1 MVYFLGNDRELHVE
15 LFTWY
20 FSYTV
25 VPPEI
30 LARGN
35 LALEAYNKALAEGTT
50 CVKRVPIM
58 LIGQDRTGKTSLK
71 NSLIGTRFNRDE
83 ESTVGINVDPSHFK
97 VSTETWKAGETDPT
111 TSVDT
116 AVSYEH
122 HAARLVVESLREVRV
137 VQEESTRTEPVPS
150 ESIPLVDQASS
161 NVNSDFTSEPSHVPD
176 VITHDTA
183 ELFSGS
189 KDSESGETSTDP
201 ESILTSSNLEPD
213 EKRHPK
219 TACSKSDLTE
229 RQQDDTPLVIP
240 KMPEEIATLIEKL
253 LKELDKVDDKAD
265 IYSVLWDFGG
275 QSVYYATHPLFLTAR
290 AIYLLVF
297 DLSRGP
303 LERAKPVVRQGT
315 FKKFEDSFGPKTNL
329 DYLDFWMTSVASLAN
344 QDGNHELT
352 SSSGILPVTLPSV
365 FLVCTHADEPRGGGD
380 PSTLAKEIFGS
391 LHTKPYKTHLYENV
405 FAVDNT
411 KSGLQSECPEVTRLR
426 KEVHTVAREL
436 PQMRESIPVKWL
448 HYEKALQVMK
458 EDGNKWITL
467 ERAKQIASNVCNI
480 VDNKQFDTLLDFL
493 HDQRILIHFDDT
505 PELSRLVVLDPQW
518 LIDVFKKVIT
528 IKPYCYQEEGFREL
542 WFDLETTGILDEK
555 LLEHVW
561 GPLFDNR
568 ETSDSLVAIMEKFSL
583 LCSWPSS
590 DTSCSKQYLVPSML
604 MSHPPDDIA
613 KLVASAQIPSLF
625 IKFESGHVPPG
636 LFPRL
641 VLQFFQWG
649 KEEFWSPMNPQLYHN
664 FARFFTFGDDDCSV
678 IILCHSSSI
687 EIIFHRGNVGIH
699 LADEFQ
705 TKMNLTA
712 NVGHDAFDVTCT
724 RAVCRQLQLI
734 LECMRK
740 EFCWLRNMR
749 YDLHV
754 ICPICCQGCAVNYCR
769 VHHTQRCKQ
778 EECLHFWSESMLRGN
793 QLVVKCTK
801 SAVAQ
806 NNKFHVKKFAPWFAS
821 LGEQVIHI

>member
-1 MVYFLGNDRELHVE
+1 MWSQGELE

-20 FSYTV
+20 FTYTV

-50 CVKRVPIM
+50 CVKRVPVM
-58 LIGQDRTGKTSLK
+58 LIGQDRAGKTSLK

-83 ESTVGINVDPSHFK
+83 ESTVGINIDPSHFE
-97 VSTETWKAGETDPT
+97 VSTETWKAGETNPT
-111 TSVDT
+111 ANVDT

-122 HAARLVVESLREVRV
+122 HAARLVVKSLREEKGAL
-137 VQEESTRTEPVPS
+137 EESARMESVPS
-150 ESIPLVDQASS
+150 ESIPLIDEVLSS
-161 NVNSDFTSEPSHVPD
+161 VKDDFTLEPSHVPD
-176 VITHDTA
+176 VISHDTA
-183 ELFSGS
+183 EFSGGS
-189 KDSESGETSTDP
+189 KDSESCEMPADP
-201 ESILTSSNLEPD
+201 ESILTSNNRGPNET
-213 EKRHPK
+213 RHPN
-219 TACSKSDLTE
+219 TSACGTSDLTE

-240 KMPEEIATLIEKL
+240 KMPEKIATLIERL
-253 LKELDKVDDKAD
+253 LKEVDKVDDKED

-303 LERAKPVVRQGT
+303 LERAKPVIRQGT

-344 QDGNHELT
+344 QDGNHEVT
-352 SSSGILPVTLPSV
+352 SSSGMLPANLPPV
-365 FLVCTHADEPRGGGD
+365 FLVCTHADAPHGGRDPR
-380 PSTLAKEIFGS
+380 TLAKEIFGS
-391 LHTKPYKTHLYENV
+391 LHTKPYKTHLYGNV

-426 KEVHTVAREL
+426 KEVHAVAREL
-436 PQMRESIPVKWL
+436 PQMKESIPIKWL

-458 EDGNKWITL
+458 EDGNKWVTF
-467 ERAKQIASNVCNI
+467 ERAKQIASKVCNI
-480 VDNKQFDTLLDFL
+480 VDDKQFETLLDFL
-493 HDQRILIHFDDT
+493 HDQRVVIHFDDT
-505 PELSRLVVLDPQW
+505 PELSRFLVLDPQW

-528 IKPYCYQEEGFREL
+528 IKPYCHQEEGFREL

-568 ETSDSLVAIMEKFSL
+568 ETCDSLVAIMEKFSL

-590 DTSCSKQYLVPSML
+590 DASCSKKYLVPSML
-604 MSHPPDDIA
+604 MSHPPEDIA

-625 IKFESGHVPPG
+625 IKFECGHVPPG

-649 KEEFWSPMNPQLYHN
+649 KAELWSPMNPQLYHN
-664 FARFFTFGDDDCSV
+664 FVRFFTFGDDDCSV

-687 EIIFHRGNVGIH
+687 EIVFHRGNVGVQ
-699 LADEFQ
+699 LADDLR
-705 TKMNLTA
+705 TKMNVSTD
-712 NVGHDAFDVTCT
+712 VGPDVFDVTCA
-724 RAVCRQLQLI
+724 RAVCRQLQLM

-749 YDLHV
+749 YDLRV
-754 ICPICCQGCAVNYCR
+754 ICPICCQGRAVIYCR
-769 VHHTQRCKQ
+769 VHHTQGCKQ

-793 QLVVKCTK
+793 QHVAKCTK
-801 SAVAQ
+801 SAAAQ

-821 LGEQVIHI
+821 LREQVNYI